1 MQATCYN
8 KFAVKSQQFGPPTKI
23 LRSSWEPGESKI
35 KLTGDPQ
42 KVTRLLGAKL
52 RALPAKPGVYLFKDK
67 EGKVIYVGKA
77 ANLNSRVRSYFGAPS
92 NLSFKIQRLV
102 SKIQDFE
109 FVVTNSEQEALI
121 LECNMIKKYTP
132 RYNVRLKD
140 NKTFPYLKID
150 ITEDWPGV
158 YITRRVQKDGARYF
172 GPFASAGSV
181 RKTLRLIKKIFPF
194 RSCSKRIEGK
204 DKRPCLDY
212 YIRRCLG
219 PCIGAVEKQEYHDL
233 INQVILFLQ
242 GKQELILREL
252 NAKMKAAAQQLQFE
266 RAALLRDQIKAIK
279 KVIEGQRIAITLQG
293 EKDVIGLAQNEKLAY
308 VELFS
313 IRNNKLIG
321 QDHFIMEGSQGES
334 PRQIMTSFVKQ
345 YYASASYIP
354 PLILLQHP
362 VDEPAMLSEWLGQ
375 QRGSR
380 VELQVPQR
388 GAKKKLVDTTAEN
401 AARGLELA
409 QAEEMKVEVIS
420 SGLQE
425 LKNRLRLP
433 KMPRRIECYD
443 VSNIQGALAV
453 GSMVVLEKGWPK
465 PAHYRRFR
473 IKTVAGADDY
483 AMIQETLRR
492 RFKRGLAGEGTW
504 AISPNLVLID
514 GGRGQ
519 LNAALEVRREL
530 GLDSIPMV
538 SLAKENE
545 EVFLPGNPQ
554 PVYIAKDS
562 PALHILQRARD
573 EAHRFAISYHQKLRH
588 KEVIASTLDNIPG
601 IGPKR
606 KKALL
611 KKFGSIQAIKEASL
625 EELSQT
631 EGMTS
636 TLAQKVKEYLVNQ

>member
-1 MQATCYN
+1 MEL
-8 KFAVKSQQFGPPTKI
+8 QQLK
-23 LRSSWEPGESKI
+23 
-35 KLTGDPQ
+35 
-42 KVTRLLGAKL
+42 
-52 RALPAKPGVYLFKDK
+52 ALPAKPGVYLFKDK

-92 NLSFKIQRLV
+92 SLSAKIQRLV
-102 SKIQDFE
+102 AKIQDFE

-150 ITEDWPGV
+150 INEDWPGV
-158 YITRRVQKDGARYF
+158 HITRRVQKDGAMYF

-194 RSCSKRIEGK
+194 RSCSKRINGK
-204 DKRPCLDY
+204 AKRPCLDY

-219 PCIGAVEKQEYHDL
+219 PCIRAVEKQEYHDV
-233 INQVILFLQ
+233 INQVVLFLR
-242 GKQELILREL
+242 GKQELVLRDL

-266 RAALLRDQIKAIK
+266 KAALLRDQINAIE

-293 EKDVIGLAQNEKLAY
+293 EKDVIGLAQNEKQAY
-308 VELFS
+308 VDLFS
-313 IRNNKLIG
+313 IRNNKLIS
-321 QDHFIMEGSQGES
+321 QDHFIMEGIRGES
-334 PRQIMTSFVKQ
+334 PGQIMTSFVKQ
-345 YYASASYIP
+345 YYAAASYIP
-354 PLILLQHP
+354 PLVLLQHP
-362 VDEPAMLSEWLGQ
+362 VDEPAVLSEWLGQ

-380 VELQVPQR
+380 VEIQVPQR
-388 GAKKKLVDTTAEN
+388 GAKKKLVDTAAEN
-401 AARGLELA
+401 AAQGLQLT
-409 QAEEMKVEVIS
+409 QAKEMKVEVIS
-420 SGLQE
+420 SGLRE

-453 GSMVVLEKGWPK
+453 SSMVVLEKGRPK

-483 AMIQETLRR
+483 AMIRETLRR
-492 RFKRGLAGEGTW
+492 RFKRGLTSEGTW
-504 AISPNLVLID
+504 AIIPDLVLID
-514 GGRGQ
+514 GGKGQ

-530 GLDSIPMV
+530 GLDSTPMA

-545 EVFLPGNPQ
+545 EVFIPGAPQ
-554 PVYIAKDS
+554 PIYIAKDS

-573 EAHRFAISYHQKLRH
+573 EAHRFAISYHRRLRH
-588 KEVIASTLDNIPG
+588 KEGIASALDNIPG
-601 IGPKR
+601 IGPRR

-611 KKFGSIQAIKEASL
+611 KKFGSIEAIREASP

-631 EGMTS
+631 EGVTS
-636 TLAQKVKEYLVNQ
+636 ALAKKVKEELVNQ

>member
-1 MQATCYN
+1 MKTVQ
-8 KFAVKSQQFGPPTKI
+8 
-23 LRSSWEPGESKI
+23 LR
-35 KLTGDPQ
+35 T
-42 KVTRLLGAKL
+42 
-52 RALPAKPGVYLFKDK
+52 LPAKPGVYLFKDK

-92 NLSFKIQRLV
+92 NLSSKIQRLV

-109 FVVTNSEQEALI
+109 FIVTNSEQEALI

-150 ITEDWPGV
+150 INEDWPGV
-158 YITRRVQKDGARYF
+158 DITRRVQKDGARYF

-212 YIRRCLG
+212 YIHRCLG
-219 PCIGAVEKQEYHDL
+219 PCIGAVGKGEYHDV

-252 NAKMKAAAQQLQFE
+252 NTKMKAAAQQLQFE
-266 RAALLRDQIKAIK
+266 RAALLRDQIKAIE
-279 KVIEGQRIAITLQG
+279 KVIEGQRIAIKLQG
-293 EKDVIGLAQNEKLAY
+293 EKDVIGLAQNETQAY

-321 QDHFIMEGSQGES
+321 QDHFIMEGIQGE
-334 PRQIMTSFVKQ
+334 PPGQIMTSFVKQ

-362 VDEPAMLSEWLGQ
+362 VDEPEVLSEWLEQ

-380 VELQVPQR
+380 VELQAPQR
-388 GAKKKLVDTTAEN
+388 GVKKKLVDTAAEN
-401 AARGLELA
+401 AVRGLELA
-409 QAEEMKVEVIS
+409 QAKEMKVEVIS

-425 LKNRLRLP
+425 LKNKLRLP

-465 PAHYRRFR
+465 LAHYRRFL

-483 AMIQETLRR
+483 AMIQEILRR
-492 RFKRGLAGEGTW
+492 RFKRGLAGGGAW
-504 AISPNLVLID
+504 AIIPDLVLID

-519 LNAALEVRREL
+519 LNAALEVRQEL

-545 EVFLPGNPQ
+545 AVFIPSSTQ

-573 EAHRFAISYHQKLRH
+573 EAHRFAISYHRKLRH
-588 KEVIASTLDNIPG
+588 KEIIASALDNIPG

-611 KKFGSIQAIKEASL
+611 KKFGSIEAIKEASL

-631 EGMTS
+631 KGITLA
-636 TLAQKVKEYLVNQ
+636 LAQKVKEELVKQ

>member
-1 MQATCYN
+1 M
-8 KFAVKSQQFGPPTKI
+8 
-23 LRSSWEPGESKI
+23 
-35 KLTGDPQ
+35 
-42 KVTRLLGAKL
+42 
-52 RALPAKPGVYLFKDK
+52 PAKPGVYLFKDK

-77 ANLNSRVRSYFGAPS
+77 VNLNSRVRSYFGAPS
-92 NLSFKIQRLV
+92 NLSSKIQRLV
-102 SKIQDFE
+102 AKIQDFE

-150 ITEDWPGV
+150 INEDWPGV
-158 YITRRVQKDGARYF
+158 YITRRVQKDGARYL

-219 PCIGAVEKQEYHDL
+219 PCIGAVEKQEYHDV

-266 RAALLRDQIKAIK
+266 RAALLRDQIKAIE

-293 EKDVIGLAQNEKLAY
+293 EKDIIGLAQNEKQAY
-308 VELFS
+308 VKLFS

-321 QDHFIMEGSQGES
+321 QDHFIMEGIQGES
-334 PRQIMTSFVKQ
+334 PGQIMTSFVKQ

-362 VDEPAMLSEWLGQ
+362 VNEPAVLSEWLEQ

-388 GAKKKLVDTTAEN
+388 GAKKKLVDTVAEN

-409 QAEEMKVEVIS
+409 QAKEMKVEVIS
-420 SGLQE
+420 SGLRE

-453 GSMVVLEKGWPK
+453 GSMVVLEKGQPK

-492 RFKRGLAGEGTW
+492 RFKRGLTGEGTW
-504 AISPNLVLID
+504 AIIPDLVLID
-514 GGRGQ
+514 GGKGQ
-519 LNAALEVRREL
+519 LNAALKLRQEL

-545 EVFLPGNPQ
+545 EVFIPGDPQ

-573 EAHRFAISYHQKLRH
+573 EAHRFAISYHRRLRH
-588 KEVIASTLDNIPG
+588 KEAITSALDNIPG
-601 IGPKR
+601 IGPRR

-611 KKFGSIQAIKEASL
+611 KKFGSIEAIKEASS

-631 EGMTS
+631 EGITS
-636 TLAQKVKEYLVNQ
+636 ALAQKVKEYLRNSPML

>member
-1 MQATCYN
+1 
-8 KFAVKSQQFGPPTKI
+8 VKSEQ
-23 LRSSWEPGESKI
+23 
-35 KLTGDPQ
+35 
-42 KVTRLLGAKL
+42 L

-92 NLSFKIQRLV
+92 NLSSKIQRLV
-102 SKIQDFE
+102 AKIQDFE

-150 ITEDWPGV
+150 INEDWPGV

-219 PCIGAVEKQEYHDL
+219 PCIGAVGKQEYHDV

-266 RAALLRDQIKAIK
+266 RAALLRDQINAIE

-293 EKDVIGLAQNEKLAY
+293 EKDIIGLAQNEKQAY

-321 QDHFIMEGSQGES
+321 QDHFIMEGIQGES
-334 PRQIMTSFVKQ
+334 PGQIMTSFVKQ

-362 VDEPAMLSEWLGQ
+362 VDEPVVLSEWLEQ
-375 QRGSR
+375 QRGGR

-388 GAKKKLVDTTAEN
+388 GAKKKLVNTAAEN

-409 QAEEMKVEVIS
+409 QAKEMKVEVIS

-492 RFKRGLAGEGTW
+492 RFKRSLTGEGTW
-504 AISPNLVLID
+504 AIIPDLVLID
-514 GGRGQ
+514 GGKGQ
-519 LNAALEVRREL
+519 LNAALEVRQEL

-545 EVFLPGNPQ
+545 EVFIPGDPQ

-588 KEVIASTLDNIPG
+588 KEAITSALDNIPG
-601 IGPKR
+601 IGPRR

-611 KKFGSIQAIKEASL
+611 KKFGSIEAIKEASS

-631 EGMTS
+631 EGITLA
-636 TLAQKVKEYLVNQ
+636 LAQKVKEELVKQ

>member
-1 MQATCYN
+1 M
-8 KFAVKSQQFGPPTKI
+8 
-23 LRSSWEPGESKI
+23 
-35 KLTGDPQ
+35 
-42 KVTRLLGAKL
+42 
-52 RALPAKPGVYLFKDK
+52 PAKPGVYLFKDK
-67 EGKVIYVGKA
+67 DGKVIYVGKA
-77 ANLNSRVRSYFGAPS
+77 ANLSNRVKSYFGAPS
-92 NLSFKIQRLV
+92 SLPNKVQRLV
-102 SKIQDFE
+102 AKIEDFE

-140 NKTFPYLKID
+140 NKTFPYLKMD
-150 ITEDWPGV
+150 INEDWPSI

-172 GPFASAGSV
+172 GPFTSAGSV

-194 RSCSKRIEGK
+194 RSCHKRIEGK

-212 YIRRCLG
+212 YIHRCLG
-219 PCIGAVEKQEYHDL
+219 PCVGAVEKQEYHDV

-252 NAKMKAAAQQLQFE
+252 NNKMKAAAQQFQFE
-266 RAALLRDQIKAIK
+266 RAALLRDQIKAIEE
-279 KVIEGQRIAITLQG
+279 VIEGQKIAIKLQG
-293 EKDVIGLAQNEKLAY
+293 EKDIIGLAQNKNQAF
-308 VELFS
+308 VQLFC

-321 QDHFIMEGSQGES
+321 QDHFIMEGTRDNS
-334 PRQIMTSFVKQ
+334 PGQILTSFVKQ

-354 PLILLQHP
+354 QLILLQHP
-362 VDEPAMLSEWLGQ
+362 VDEPVVLSKWLEH

-388 GAKKKLVDTTAEN
+388 GAKKKLVDTAAEN

-409 QAEEMKVEVIS
+409 QAKEMKTEVIS
-420 SGLQE
+420 SGLRE
-425 LKNRLRLP
+425 LKKKLRLP

-443 VSNIQGALAV
+443 ISNIQGALAA
-453 GSMVVLEKGWPK
+453 GSMIVLEKGWPK

-492 RFKRGLAGEGTW
+492 RFKRGLTGEGTW
-504 AISPNLVLID
+504 AIIPDLVLID
-514 GGRGQ
+514 GGKGQ
-519 LNAALEVRREL
+519 LNAALEVRRES
-530 GLDSIPMV
+530 GLDSVPMA

-545 EVFLPGNPQ
+545 EVFIAGDPQ

-573 EAHRFAISYHQKLRH
+573 EAHRFAISYHRRLRH
-588 KEVIASTLDNIPG
+588 KEVVTSALDDIPG
-601 IGPKR
+601 IGPRR

-611 KKFGSIQAIKEASL
+611 RKFGSIEAIKEASL
-625 EELSQT
+625 EELSHT
-631 EGMTS
+631 EGINPA
-636 TLAQKVKEYLVNQ
+636 LAKRVKEELVKQ

>member
-8 KFAVKSQQFGPPTKI
+8 KFTVKSKQLK
-23 LRSSWEPGESKI
+23 
-35 KLTGDPQ
+35 
-42 KVTRLLGAKL
+42 
-52 RALPAKPGVYLFKDK
+52 ALPAKPGVYLFKDK

-92 NLSFKIQRLV
+92 NLSTKIQRLV
-102 SKIQDFE
+102 AKIQDFE

-132 RYNVRLKD
+132 RYNARLKD

-150 ITEDWPGV
+150 INEDWPSV
-158 YITRRVQKDGARYF
+158 YVTRRVQKDGARYF

-181 RKTLRLIKKIFPF
+181 RKTLRLIEKIFPF

-204 DKRPCLDY
+204 DRRPCLDY

-219 PCIGAVEKQEYHDL
+219 PCIGAVEKQEYHDV
-233 INQVILFLQ
+233 INEVILFLQ

-252 NAKMKAAAQQLQFE
+252 NAKMKTAARQLQFE
-266 RAALLRDQIKAIK
+266 KAALLRDQINAIEE
-279 KVIEGQRIAITLQG
+279 VIEGQRIAITLQG
-293 EKDVIGLAQNEKLAY
+293 EKDVIGLAQNEKQAY
-308 VELFS
+308 VELLF

-321 QDHFIMEGSQGES
+321 QDHFIMEGIQGDS
-334 PRQIMTSFVKQ
+334 PSQIMTSFVKQ

-354 PLILLQHP
+354 SLILLQHS
-362 VDEPAMLSEWLGQ
+362 VDEPAVLSEWLGR
-375 QRGSR
+375 QRGGK
-380 VELQVPQR
+380 VELQVPKR
-388 GAKKKLVDTTAEN
+388 GAKKKLVDTATEN
-401 AARGLELA
+401 AVRGWELV
-409 QAEEMKVEVIS
+409 QAKEMKVETIS
-420 SGLQE
+420 SALRE
-425 LKNRLRLP
+425 LKTRLRLP

-473 IKTVAGADDY
+473 IKTVAGVDDY

-492 RFKRGLAGEGTW
+492 RFKRGLTGEGTW
-504 AISPNLVLID
+504 AIVPDLVLID

-519 LNAALEVRREL
+519 LNAALEVRQEL
-530 GLDSIPMV
+530 KLDSIPMA

-545 EVFLPGNPQ
+545 EVFIAGNPQ
-554 PVYIAKDS
+554 PVCIVKDS

-588 KEVIASTLDNIPG
+588 KEGIASVLDGIPG
-601 IGPKR
+601 IGPRR

-611 KKFGSIQAIKEASL
+611 KKFRSIEAIKEASS

-631 EGMTS
+631 EGITLA
-636 TLAQKVKEYLVNQ
+636 LAQKVKQYLGNSPT

>member
-8 KFAVKSQQFGPPTKI
+8 RFAMELQQLK
-23 LRSSWEPGESKI
+23 
-35 KLTGDPQ
+35 
-42 KVTRLLGAKL
+42 
-52 RALPAKPGVYLFKDK
+52 ALPAKPGVYLFKDK

-77 ANLNSRVRSYFGAPS
+77 ANLNNRVRSYFGAPS
-92 NLSFKIQRLV
+92 SLSAKVQRLV
-102 SKIQDFE
+102 AKIQDFE
-109 FVVTNSEQEALI
+109 FIVTDSEQEALI

-140 NKTFPYLKID
+140 NKTFPYLKINVN
-150 ITEDWPGV
+150 EDWPGV

-181 RKTLRLIKKIFPF
+181 RKTSRLIKKIFPF
-194 RSCSKRIEGK
+194 RSCRKRIEGK

-219 PCIGAVEKQEYHDL
+219 PCIGAVEKQEYHDV

-252 NAKMKAAAQQLQFE
+252 KTKMKAAAQQLQFE
-266 RAALLRDQIKAIK
+266 RAALLRDQINAIE

-293 EKDVIGLAQNEKLAY
+293 EKDIIGLAQNEKQAY
-308 VELFS
+308 VELFF

-321 QDHFIMEGSQGES
+321 QDHFIMEGIHGES
-334 PRQIMTSFVKQ
+334 PGQIMTSFVKQ

-362 VDEPAMLSEWLGQ
+362 VDEPAVLSEWLEQ
-375 QRGSR
+375 QRGSS

-388 GAKKKLVDTTAEN
+388 GAKKKLVDTVAEN
-401 AARGLELA
+401 AAKGLQLA
-409 QAEEMKVEVIS
+409 QAKEMKVAVIG

-492 RFKRGLAGEGTW
+492 RFKRGLTGEGTW
-504 AISPNLVLID
+504 AIIPDLVLID
-514 GGRGQ
+514 GGKGQ
-519 LNAALEVRREL
+519 LNAALELRQEL

-545 EVFLPGNPQ
+545 EVFIPGDPQ

-573 EAHRFAISYHQKLRH
+573 EAHRFAISYHRKLRH
-588 KEVIASTLDNIPG
+588 KEVITSALDIIPG
-601 IGPKR
+601 IGPRR

-611 KKFGSIQAIKEASL
+611 KKFGSIEAIKEASS

-631 EGMTS
+631 EGITL
-636 TLAQKVKEYLVNQ
+636 TLAKKVKEELVKQ

>member
-8 KFAVKSQQFGPPTKI
+8 EFAVKSEQ
-23 LRSSWEPGESKI
+23 
-35 KLTGDPQ
+35 
-42 KVTRLLGAKL
+42 L

-92 NLSFKIQRLV
+92 NLSSKIQRLV

-150 ITEDWPGV
+150 INEDWPGV

-194 RSCSKRIEGK
+194 RSCSKRIDGK

-212 YIRRCLG
+212 YICRCLG
-219 PCIGAVEKQEYHDL
+219 PCIGAVEKQEYHDV

-252 NAKMKAAAQQLQFE
+252 NAKMEAAAQQLQFE
-266 RAALLRDQIKAIK
+266 RAALLRDQIKAIE

-293 EKDVIGLAQNEKLAY
+293 EKDVIGLAQNEKQAY

-321 QDHFIMEGSQGES
+321 QDHFIMEGTQGES
-334 PRQIMTSFVKQ
+334 PGQIMTSFVKQ

-362 VDEPAMLSEWLGQ
+362 VDEPAVLSEWLGQ
-375 QRGSR
+375 QRGGG

-388 GAKKKLVDTTAEN
+388 GVKKKLVDTVAEN
-401 AARGLELA
+401 AAQGLELA
-409 QAEEMKVEVIS
+409 QAKEMKVETIS

-425 LKNRLRLP
+425 LKKRLLLP
-433 KMPRRIECYD
+433 KMPLRIECYD

-453 GSMVVLEKGWPK
+453 SSMVVLEKGWPK

-492 RFKRGLAGEGTW
+492 RFKRGLAGEGAW
-504 AISPNLVLID
+504 AISPDLVLID
-514 GGRGQ
+514 GGKGQ

-530 GLDSIPMV
+530 RLDSIPMV

-545 EVFLPGNPQ
+545 EVFIPGDPQ
-554 PVYIAKDS
+554 PVCIAKDS
-562 PALHILQRARD
+562 PALHILQRARN

-588 KEVIASTLDNIPG
+588 KEVIASALDSIVG

-636 TLAQKVKEYLVNQ
+636 TLAQKVKEYLGNSPTL

>member
-1 MQATCYN
+1 MEL
-8 KFAVKSQQFGPPTKI
+8 QQLK
-23 LRSSWEPGESKI
+23 
-35 KLTGDPQ
+35 
-42 KVTRLLGAKL
+42 
-52 RALPAKPGVYLFKDK
+52 ALPAKPGIYLFKDK
-67 EGKVIYVGKA
+67 EDKIIYVGKA

-92 NLSFKIQRLV
+92 NLSPKVQRLV

-121 LECNMIKKYTP
+121 LECSMIKRYTP

-150 ITEDWPGV
+150 IHEDWPGV
-158 YITRRVQKDGARYF
+158 YITRQVQKDGARYF
-172 GPFASAGSV
+172 GPFANAGSV
-181 RKTLRLIKKIFPF
+181 RKTLRLIEKIFPY

-212 YIRRCLG
+212 YIHRCLG
-219 PCIGAVEKQEYHDL
+219 PCIGAVEKQEYHDV
-233 INQVILFLQ
+233 ITQVILFLQ

-252 NAKMKAAAQQLQFE
+252 NTKMKAAAQQLQFE
-266 RAALLRDQIKAIK
+266 RAALLRDQINAIEE
-279 KVIEGQRIAITLQG
+279 VIEGQKIAKTFQG
-293 EKDVIGLAQNEKLAY
+293 EKDIIGLAQNKKQAY

-313 IRNNKLIG
+313 IRSNKLIS
-321 QDHFIMEGSQGES
+321 QDHFIMEGVKGES
-334 PRQIMTSFVKQ
+334 PGQIMTSFVKQ
-345 YYASASYIP
+345 YYASSSYIP

-362 VDEPAMLSEWLGQ
+362 VDEPVVLSQWLEQ

-380 VELQVPQR
+380 VKLQVPRR
-388 GAKKKLVDTTAEN
+388 GAKKKLVDTVAEN
-401 AARGLELA
+401 AAQGLQLA
-409 QAEEMKVEVIS
+409 LAKEMKAEVIS

-425 LKNRLRLP
+425 LKQRLRLP

-465 PAHYRRFR
+465 PAYYRRFR
-473 IKTVAGADDY
+473 IKTVSGADDY

-492 RFKRGLAGEGTW
+492 RFKRGLTGEGTW
-504 AISPNLVLID
+504 AIMPDLVIID
-514 GGRGQ
+514 GGKGQ
-519 LNAALEVRREL
+519 LNTALELRQDL

-545 EVFLPGNPQ
+545 EVFIPDDPK

-588 KEVIASTLDNIPG
+588 KETITSILDNIPG
-601 IGPKR
+601 IGPRR

-611 KKFGSIQAIKEASL
+611 KKFGSIQAIKEAST

-631 EGMTS
+631 EGITS
-636 TLAQKVKEYLVNQ
+636 AIAQKVKEYLTISPVL